1 MANQNFRVK
10 KGLEVGLGATALFA
24 DDTGV
29 GINSI
34 EPRGNLDVRGD
45 AYIQELQVGPSSAG
59 IGSTSL
65 FVDGGTF
72 IDGDVVITGDII
84 FDDAILDDL
93 VVTGLSSLNSVTF
106 NDGVGTAL
114 TLTDLNVENIEIDGT
129 DFNVTD
135 PTFESLSV
143 TGFSTFGGLNTTGF
157 STFYQNLRVQEN
169 LFVGGNIE
177 LEDLGAGNISVAGT
191 VTTNGLVFNVGI
203 GTSLALEK
211 LNVEDIEIDGTEFD
225 VTDPTFESL
234 SVTGFSTFGGLNTTG
249 FSTFYQNVR
258 IDKDLEVGGNI
269 SLDDLDSGNISVG
282 GTITTNSLVFNVG
295 IGTTAQFEN
304 LIVTG
309 ISSLQ
314 TITGFGSEL
323 QFLPAGSISTSVG
336 IGSTIPP
343 SIRPTGEPIQAGDL
357 WFDAQDLRQYTYY
370 IDPNGDA
377 QWVDSNPPP
386 TQPSL
391 RFIGDDG
398 EIGEVDIQN
407 SIFSITGK
415 ENQILTD
422 AIPNTPDIE
431 VGLSTNVVIDGSLSV
446 GTTAFFG
453 DSVAIGNTLFVTS
466 DVVIGG
472 GITFQGDITV
482 EIDTELIGNVNVQGI
497 ATFNE
502 LNFNVGIGTSLTL
515 ENLTVTGEIDAN
527 GTGIATIGGSPSFE
541 NLTVTGI
548 TTLGFTTVQGDLNV
562 TGDLIVN
569 DDIIFDEAT
578 LRKINVSGLASL
590 NQLTY
595 NVGVAKTLTVQERL
609 FVDTAE
615 VDLNSDIR
623 VGGASTF
630 VGFATFQNGLSVL
643 GNLNVTGDI
652 VSSDATY
659 TDLTVEQTLTSDN
672 DLQGNRGN
680 FKELTVTDNFRSNG
694 TATLFTV
701 GVQTV
706 SISTELSV
714 SGLTTFTGAFEFG
727 EAEGFD
733 LTVQNLT
740 VPFDGNVSLPG
751 VAFTDK
757 DVVFPNIEVLGIST
771 LRGFVDINDNVD
783 ISGITTIGSNIK
795 IDGGNRRIDVGTSF
809 IQGGSA
815 IPFVEAEISSGKATF
830 AQLVVTSNS
839 AESTFA
845 GDVEVTGELQVSA
858 ASTFAALSAQSIDVA
873 NSITIGDNLT
883 VDNNLEVKER
893 TDLKDL
899 YVTGIASLNG
909 ASFGDGGVA
918 TFESINVVGLSSL
931 GGDVDIAG
939 ALGVSGLTTMTDLI
953 VTGVATIGLVSANN
967 LEFTTANGNAITVQ
981 SLTVPPGGVVSLPD
995 IPVSGGEATFS
1006 RLNVTGLSTFGG
1018 ISTFQS
1024 DVFVDGNLLVK
1035 GSQVFQGGAQA
1046 TNFNVTGIT
1055 TTENLKVGGASTFVG
1070 LGTFQNDLYVADDLF
1085 VKQNLVV
1092 GGIATFQDV
1101 IVNGNLTGSGEG
1113 SAIIIDGN
1121 SVISGIVTIGP
1132 ASITLNG
1139 LPGQENIEIGTG
1151 SGNIIAGL
1159 NTFTNDP
1166 SHVKVDEGRFNT
1178 FITVSGVGSTS
1189 VFKGNVEVEGNIT
1202 AEDINS
1208 TSDRRVKENVKPI
1221 KNALDK
1227 ISQLNGITFSFIN
1240 TGTKSAGVIAQEVE
1254 SVFPDMVKGDFPKSV
1269 NYNGLIGALIESIK
1283 ELKEQNELL
1292 KERIEKLES

>member
-1 MANQNFRVK
+1 VANQNFRVK

-34 EPRGNLDVRGD
+34 TPRGSLDVRGQ
-45 AYIQELQVGPSSAG
+45 AYIADLQVGPSSTGG
-59 IGSTSL
+59 IGLGTTSL
-65 FVDGGTF
+65 YVDGDTF
-72 IDGDVVITGDII
+72 IDGNVEITGDII

-93 VVTGLSSLNSVTF
+93 VVTGLASLNVVTF
-106 NDGVGTAL
+106 NSGVGTAL
-114 TLTDLNVENIEIDGT
+114 TVTDLNVENIEIDGT
-129 DFNVTD
+129 DFDVLD
-135 PTFESLSV
+135 PTFNSLSV

-157 STFYQNLRVQEN
+157 STFYQNVRVQED

-211 LNVEDIEIDGTEFD
+211 ISVEEIEIDGSDFD
-225 VTDPTFESL
+225 VLDPTFESL

-258 IDKDLEVGGNI
+258 IDKDLQVGGNI

-295 IGTTAQFEN
+295 IGTTAQFED

-314 TITGFGSEL
+314 TITGFGSDI
-323 QFLPAGSISTSVG
+323 QYLPAGSISTSVG

-343 SIRPTGEPIQAGDL
+343 TLRPTGEPIQPGDL

-370 IDPNGDA
+370 VDPNGDA

-391 RFIGDDG
+391 RFIGDDS

-407 SIFSITGK
+407 AIFSITGK

-422 AIPNTPDIE
+422 VIPNTPNIE
-431 VGLSTNVVIDGSLSV
+431 VGLSTNVTVDGSLSV

-482 EIDTELIGNVNVQGI
+482 EIDTELVGNVNVQGI

-502 LNFNVGIGTSLTL
+502 LNFDIGVGNTLTL
-515 ENLTVTGEIDAN
+515 EDLNVEGTINAN
-527 GTGIATIGGSPSFE
+527 GTGVATIGGSPSFE

-569 DDIIFDEAT
+569 DDIVFDEAT
-578 LRKINVSGLASL
+578 LRNISVSGLASL

-595 NVGVAKTLTVQERL
+595 NVGTAKSLTVQEYL
-609 FVDTAE
+609 FVDNAE
-615 VDLNSDIR
+615 VNLNSDIR

-630 VGFATFQNGLSVL
+630 VGFATFQDGLSVL

-659 TDLTVEQTLTSDN
+659 TDLTVTNILTSDN
-672 DLQGNRGN
+672 DLQGNRAN
-680 FKELTVTDNFRSNG
+680 FKDVTITDDFSSNG

-714 SGLTTFTGAFEFG
+714 SGLTTLTGEFEFTEG
-727 EAEGFD
+727 EGFE

-740 VPFDGNVSLPG
+740 VPVGGNVTLPG
-751 VAFTDK
+751 VAFTNK
-757 DVVFPNIEVLGIST
+757 DVVFPNLEVLGVST
-771 LRGFVDINDNVD
+771 LRGFVDIDDDVD
-783 ISGITTIGSNIK
+783 ITGITTIGTNIK
-795 IDGGNRRIDVGTSF
+795 IDGAARRIDVGTSF
-809 IQGGSA
+809 IQGAIA
-815 IPFVEAEISSGKATF
+815 IPFQEAEISSGKATF
-830 AQLVVTSNS
+830 TRLIVTSNS
-839 AESTFA
+839 DTSSFA
-845 GDVEVTGELQVSA
+845 GDVEITGELQVSS
-858 ASTFAALSAQSIDVA
+858 ASTFAAVNASSLDVQ
-873 NSITIGDNLT
+873 NSVDIGDNLT

-909 ASFGDGGVA
+909 ASFGDGGEA
-918 TFESINVVGLSSL
+918 TFESINVTGLSSL
-931 GGDVDIAG
+931 TRVDVSET
-939 ALGVSGLTTMTDLI
+939 LGISGLTTMTDLI
-953 VTGVATIGLVSANN
+953 VTGVATIALTSTTN
-967 LEFTTANGNAITVQ
+967 LEFTNGDGYDLEVQ
-981 SLTVPPGGVVSLPD
+981 RLTVPAGGFVSLPG
-995 IPVSGGEATFS
+995 IPVSGGEATFN
-1006 RLNVTGLSTFGG
+1006 RLNITGVSTFSG
-1018 ISTFQS
+1018 IATFGD
-1024 DVFVDGNLLVK
+1024 DVYVEGDFYVK

-1046 TNFNVTGIT
+1046 VNFEVTGVT
-1055 TTENLKVGGASTFVG
+1055 TTNNLKVGAASTFVG
-1070 LGTFQNDLYVADDLF
+1070 VGTFQNDLFVKDDLF
-1085 VKQNLVV
+1085 VARNANVV
-1092 GGIATFQDV
+1092 GI
-1101 IVNGNLTGSGEG
+1101 
-1113 SAIIIDGN
+1113 
-1121 SVISGIVTIGP
+1121 
-1132 ASITLNG
+1132 
-1139 LPGQENIEIGTG
+1139 
-1151 SGNIIAGL
+1151 
-1159 NTFTNDP
+1159 
-1166 SHVKVDEGRFNT
+1166 
-1178 FITVSGVGSTS
+1178 
-1189 VFKGNVEVEGNIT
+1189 IT
-1202 AEDINS
+1202 AQDINS
-1208 TSDRRVKENVKPI
+1208 TSDRRVKENIKPI
-1221 KNALDK
+1221 ENALENVCK
-1227 ISQLNGITFSFIN
+1227 LQGITFDFIN
-1240 TGTKSAGVIAQEVE
+1240 TGNSSSGVIAQDVE
-1254 SVFPDMVKGDFPKSV
+1254 KVFPSMVKGDFPKSV
-1269 NYNGLIGALIESIK
+1269 NYNGLIGALIESVK
-1283 ELKEQNELL
+1283 ELKEENVSLR
-1292 KERIEKLES
+1292 KRIEKLES

>member
-34 EPRGNLDVRGD
+34 TPRGSLDVRGQ
-45 AYIQELQVGPSSAG
+45 AYIADLQVGPSSTGG
-59 IGSTSL
+59 IGLGTTSL
-65 FVDGGTF
+65 YVDGDTF
-72 IDGDVVITGDII
+72 IDGNVEITGDII
-84 FDDAILDDL
+84 FDDAVLDDL

-106 NDGVGTAL
+106 NDAVGTAL
-114 TLTDLNVENIEIDGT
+114 TVTDLNVENIEIDGT
-129 DFNVTD
+129 DFDVTD
-135 PTFESLSV
+135 PTFLSLSV

-157 STFYQNLRVQEN
+157 STFYQNVRVQED

-203 GTSLALEK
+203 GTSLSLEK

-225 VTDPTFESL
+225 VTDPTFNSL

-258 IDKDLEVGGNI
+258 IDKDLVVGGDI
-269 SLDDLDSGNISVG
+269 SLDDLESGNISVG
-282 GTITTNSLVFNVG
+282 GTITTNNLIFNVG

-314 TITGFGSEL
+314 TITGFGSDL

-343 SIRPTGEPIQAGDL
+343 TLRPTGEPVQAGDL

-482 EIDTELIGNVNVQGI
+482 EIDTELIGNVNVLGI

-502 LNFNVGIGTSLTL
+502 LNFDIGVGNTLTL
-515 ENLTVTGEIDAN
+515 EDLNVNGTINAN
-527 GTGIATIGGSPSFE
+527 GTGVATIGGSPSFE

-548 TTLGFTTVQGDLNV
+548 TTLGFTTVQGNLNV
-562 TGDLIVN
+562 TGDLIVG
-569 DDIIFDEAT
+569 DDIVFDEAT
-578 LRKINVSGLASL
+578 LRNINVSGLASL

-595 NVGVAKTLTVQERL
+595 NVGTAKTLTVQERL
-609 FVDTAE
+609 FVDSAE

-659 TDLTVEQTLTSDN
+659 GDLTVSNILTSDN

-680 FKELTVTDNFRSNG
+680 FKELTVTDDFNSNG
-694 TATLFTV
+694 TASIFTV
-701 GVQTV
+701 GVQTITV
-706 SISTELSV
+706 ANELSV
-714 SGLTTFTGAFEFG
+714 SGITTLTGEFEFG
-727 EAEGFD
+727 EAEGFE

-740 VPFDGNVSLPG
+740 VPVGGNVTLPG

-757 DVVFPNIEVLGIST
+757 NTVFPNLEVTGVST
-771 LRGFVDINDNVD
+771 LRGNVEAESD
-783 ISGITTIGSNIK
+783 VTITGNTTIGTNI
-795 IDGGNRRIDVGTSF
+795 ILDGTLRKIDVGDSF
-809 IQGGSA
+809 IQGSTSFPAQPAKIKSG
-815 IPFVEAEISSGKATF
+815 EAEFTK
-830 AQLVVTSNS
+830 LNVTSNS
-839 AESTFA
+839 DKSTFA
-845 GDVEVTGELQVSA
+845 GDVEILGKL
-858 ASTFAALSAQSIDVA
+858 DVA
-873 NSITIGDNLT
+873 GDITYDEITGRNLSISGIGTIADLF
-883 VDNNLEVKER
+883 VDNNLEVSER

-899 YVTGIASLNG
+899 YVSGIASLNG
-909 ASFGDGGVA
+909 ASFGAGGEA
-918 TFESINVVGLSSL
+918 TFEKINVTGLSSL
-931 GGDVDIAG
+931 TSVSVSET
-939 ALGVSGLTTMTDLI
+939 LGISGLTTMTDLI
-953 VTGVATIGLVSANN
+953 VTGVATIGLVSATN
-967 LEFTTANGNAITVQ
+967 LEFTNGDGYDLEVQ
-981 SLTVPPGGVVSLPD
+981 RLTVPAGGFVSLPG
-995 IPVSGGEATFS
+995 IPVSGGGASFSELEVTGVSTFSGIATFS
-1006 RLNVTGLSTFGG
+1006 ADIYVNGDLVVEGQQVFDG
-1018 ISTFQS
+1018 ISGQ
-1024 DVFVDGNLLVK
+1024 NI
-1035 GSQVFQGGAQA
+1035 
-1046 TNFNVTGIT
+1046 NVTGILT
-1055 TTENLKVGGASTFVG
+1055 ARDLNVSAASTFVG
-1070 LGTFQNDLYVADDLF
+1070 VGTFQNDLFVADDLF
-1085 VKQNLVV
+1085 VARN
-1092 GGIATFQDV
+1092 A
-1101 IVNGNLTGSGEG
+1101 N
-1113 SAIIIDGN
+1113 II
-1121 SVISGIVTIGP
+1121 GIVT
-1132 ASITLNG
+1132 AQDL
-1139 LPGQENIEIGTG
+1139 
-1151 SGNIIAGL
+1151 
-1159 NTFTNDP
+1159 
-1166 SHVKVDEGRFNT
+1166 
-1178 FITVSGVGSTS
+1178 
-1189 VFKGNVEVEGNIT
+1189 
-1202 AEDINS
+1202 NS
-1208 TSDRRVKENVKPI
+1208 TSDRRVKENIKPI
-1221 KNALDK
+1221 EDALSK
-1227 ISQLNGITFSFIN
+1227 VTQLNGITFNFIN

-1269 NYNGLIGALIESIK
+1269 NYNGLIGALIESVK
-1283 ELKEQNELL
+1283 ELKEQNESL
-1292 KERIEKLES
+1292 KGRIEKLES

>member
-34 EPRGNLDVRGD
+34 TPRGSLDVRGQ
-45 AYIQELQVGPSSAG
+45 AYIADLQVGPSSTGG
-59 IGSTSL
+59 IGLGTTSL
-65 FVDGGTF
+65 YVDGNAF
-72 IDGDVVITGDII
+72 IDGDVEITGDII
-84 FDDAILDDL
+84 FDDAVLDDL
-93 VVTGLSSLNSVTF
+93 VVTGLASLNSVTF
-106 NDGVGTAL
+106 NDAVGTAL
-114 TLTDLNVENIEIDGT
+114 TVTDLNVENIEIDGT
-129 DFNVTD
+129 DFDVTD
-135 PTFESLSV
+135 PTFNSISV

-157 STFYQNLRVQEN
+157 STFYQNVRVEKD
-169 LFVGGNIE
+169 LKVGGNID

-203 GTSLALEK
+203 GTSLSLEK

-258 IDKDLEVGGNI
+258 IDKDLEVGGDI

-295 IGTTAQFEN
+295 IGTTAQFED

-314 TITGFGSEL
+314 TITGFGSDL

-343 SIRPTGEPIQAGDL
+343 TLRPTGEPVQAGDL

-370 IDPNGDA
+370 VDPNGDA

-415 ENQILTD
+415 TDQILTD
-422 AIPNTPDIE
+422 AFPNTPNIE
-431 VGLSTNVVIDGSLSV
+431 VGLSTNVRIDGSLSV

-482 EIDTELIGNVNVQGI
+482 EIDTELIGNVNVLGI

-502 LNFNVGIGTSLTL
+502 LNFDIGVGNTLTL
-515 ENLTVTGEIDAN
+515 EDLNVNGTINAN
-527 GTGIATIGGSPSFE
+527 GTGVATIGGSPSFE

-548 TTLGFTTVQGDLNV
+548 TTLGFTTVQGNLTV
-562 TGDLIVN
+562 TGDLVVG
-569 DDIIFDEAT
+569 DDIVFDEAT
-578 LRKINVSGLASL
+578 LRNINVSGLASL

-595 NVGVAKTLTVQERL
+595 NVGVAQTLTVQERL
-609 FVDTAE
+609 FVDSAE

-659 TDLTVEQTLTSDN
+659 GDLTVTNTLTSDN

-680 FKELTVTDNFRSNG
+680 FKELTVTDDFRSNG

-714 SGLTTFTGAFEFG
+714 SGLTTFTGEFEFN
-727 EAEGFD
+727 EAEGFA

-740 VPFDGNVSLPG
+740 VPVGGNVTLPG
-751 VAFTDK
+751 VAFTDQN
-757 DVVFPNIEVLGIST
+757 VVFPNIEVLGVST
-771 LRGFVDINDNVD
+771 LRGFVDIEDDVE
-783 ISGITTIGSNIK
+783 ITGITTVGTNI
-795 IDGGNRRIDVGTSF
+795 ILDGTARKIDVGDSF
-809 IQGGSA
+809 IQGSSSFPPQVAKVKSG
-815 IPFVEAEISSGKATF
+815 EAEFTK
-830 AQLVVTSNS
+830 LNVTSNS
-839 AESTFA
+839 DTSSFA
-845 GDVEVTGELQVSA
+845 GDVVILGKLDVTGDITYDEI
-858 ASTFAALSAQSIDVA
+858 TGRNLSISGIG
-873 NSITIGDNLT
+873 TIADLF

-899 YVTGIASLNG
+899 YVSGIASLNG
-909 ASFGDGGVA
+909 ASFGAGGEA
-918 TFESINVVGLSSL
+918 TFEKINVTGLSSL
-931 GGDVDIAG
+931 TSVSVSET
-939 ALGVSGLTTMTDLI
+939 LGISGLTTMTDLI
-953 VTGVATIGLVSANN
+953 VSGVATIGLTSTTN
-967 LEFTTANGNAITVQ
+967 LEFTNGDGYDLEVQ
-981 SLTVPPGGVVSLPD
+981 RLTVPAGGFVSLPG
-995 IPVSGGEATFS
+995 IPVSGGGASFSELEVTGVSTFS
-1006 RLNVTGLSTFGG
+1006 GITTFSSNVYINGDFVVEGNQVFGG
-1018 ISTFQS
+1018 ISGQ
-1024 DVFVDGNLLVK
+1024 NI
-1035 GSQVFQGGAQA
+1035 
-1046 TNFNVTGIT
+1046 NVTGILT
-1055 TTENLKVGGASTFVG
+1055 ARDLIVSAASTFTGV
-1070 LGTFQNDLYVADDLF
+1070 GTFKENLFVADDLF
-1085 VKQNLVV
+1085 VARNANIV
-1092 GGIATFQDV
+1092 GV
-1101 IVNGNLTGSGEG
+1101 
-1113 SAIIIDGN
+1113 
-1121 SVISGIVTIGP
+1121 
-1132 ASITLNG
+1132 
-1139 LPGQENIEIGTG
+1139 
-1151 SGNIIAGL
+1151 
-1159 NTFTNDP
+1159 
-1166 SHVKVDEGRFNT
+1166 
-1178 FITVSGVGSTS
+1178 
-1189 VFKGNVEVEGNIT
+1189 IT
-1202 AEDINS
+1202 AQDLNS
-1208 TSDRRVKENVKPI
+1208 TSDRRVKENIKPI
-1221 KNALDK
+1221 DDALNK
-1227 ISQLNGITFSFIN
+1227 VTQLNGITFSFIN

-1269 NYNGLIGALIESIK
+1269 NYNGLIGALIESVK
-1283 ELKEQNELL
+1283 ELKEQNESLR
-1292 KERIEKLES
+1292 ERIEKLES